1 MATLTTTELNTLDEN
16 LAYEQVLIKKY
27 ASLSATCTDPQLK
40 AKFEQVSARH
50 QDHFNRLM
58 KHFA

>member
-1 MATLTTTELNTLDEN
+1 MASLTTTELNMLDEN

-40 AKFEQVSARH
+40 AKFEQISARH
-50 QDHFNRLM
+50 QDHFNRLL
-58 KHFA
+58 KHLS